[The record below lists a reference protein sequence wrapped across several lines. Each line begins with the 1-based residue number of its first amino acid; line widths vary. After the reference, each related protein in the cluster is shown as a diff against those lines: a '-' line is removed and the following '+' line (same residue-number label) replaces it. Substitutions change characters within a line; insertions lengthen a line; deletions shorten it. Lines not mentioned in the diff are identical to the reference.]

1 MVETRE
7 LYLST
12 KGNIDI
18 IDITN
23 DVRNEIKKS
32 KIQSGIVTVFIPG
45 STGGITTIEYEPGL
59 VEDVKEFYS
68 KLIPYGK
75 DYAHH
80 NTWGDDNG
88 SSHIQSM
95 LQKTSLTVPF
105 NDRKLL
111 SGQWQQIVFIDFDT
125 RPRDRTLVL
134 QIIGD

>member
-1 MVETRE
+1 MVETRQ
-7 LYLST
+7 LRLST
-12 KGNIDI
+12 KGQVNV

-23 DVRNEIKKS
+23 GVKDEVSESSIS
-32 KIQSGIVTVFIPG
+32 SGIVTVFVPG

-59 VEDVKEFYS
+59 IKDVKEFYD

-88 SSHIQSM
+88 SSHLQSM

-105 NDRKLL
+105 NDKRLL
-111 SGQWQQIVFIDFDT
+111 LGQWQQIVFIDFDT
-125 RPRDRTLVL
+125 RPRNRTLIL
-134 QIIGD
+134 QIVGD